1 VAEPTSTGVKKIEI
15 KPYLIA
21 ERLNLSIPPVFKLM
35 EAGDAEALK
44 TIVRKQVAAGA
55 SAIDLNVDIFRSESL
70 NKLQYLYELIRDEC
84 DLPVSVDSSDEHLI
98 KTFIAT
104 HMPDRFVLNS
114 ISVNTEI
121 ADFVFDYLNNI
132 PDARAIIRMDV
143 NGFPPANRAEYAQAY
158 ASISDFIKPSGLPF
172 DRFFID
178 LMIRPVAMTQEI
190 FIESLAFLDNAGDAD
205 AAFIVGL
212 SNVSFGLPKRKIL
225 NAYALAT
232 LWTKG
237 IRNYILNVSDSN
249 IMDALAAMKALTGL
263 DSGCLD
269 YCIASRG

>member
-1 VAEPTSTGVKKIEI
+1 VADPTITGVKKIEI

-21 ERLNLSIPPVFKLM
+21 ERLNSSIPPVFKLM
-35 EAGDAEALK
+35 ETGDAEALK
-44 TIVRKQVAAGA
+44 TIVRKQVLAGA

-98 KTFIAT
+98 RKFIAS
-104 HMPDRFVLNS
+104 HSSDPFVLNS

-121 ADFVFDYLNNI
+121 ADFVFDYMNTI

-143 NGFPPANRAEYAQAY
+143 NSFPPANRAEYNQAY
-158 ASISDFIKPSGLPF
+158 TSIRDFIKPSGLPF
-172 DRFFID
+172 DRFFVD
-178 LMIRPVAMTQEI
+178 LMVRPVAMTQEI
-190 FIESLAFLDNAGDAD
+190 FIESLAFLESISDAD

-212 SNVSFGLPKRKIL
+212 SNVSFGLPRRKML

>member
-1 VAEPTSTGVKKIEI
+1 VEPTSTGVKKIEI

-21 ERLNLSIPPVFKLM
+21 ERLNSSIPPVFKLM
-35 EAGDAEALK
+35 EAEDAEALK

-70 NKLQYLYELIRDEC
+70 NKLQTLYELIREEC
-84 DLPVSVDSSDEHLI
+84 DLSVSIDSSDEHLI
-98 KTFIAT
+98 KEFIAS
-104 HMPDRFVLNS
+104 HPSDPFVLNS
-114 ISVNTEI
+114 ISVNTDI
-121 ADFVFDYLNNI
+121 ANFVFDYLNTI

-143 NGFPPANRAEYAQAY
+143 NGFPPANLAEYEKAY
-158 ASISDFIKPSGLPF
+158 TSIRDFVKPSGLPL

-190 FIESLAFLDNAGDAD
+190 FIESLAFLDSISDTDAS
-205 AAFIVGL
+205 FIVGL
-212 SNVSFGLPKRKIL
+212 SNVSFGLPRRKML
-225 NAYALAT
+225 NAFALAT

-249 IMDALAAMKALTGL
+249 IMGALTAMKALTGL

-269 YCIASRG
+269 YCMVDRG

>member
-1 VAEPTSTGVKKIEI
+1 MAEPISIGVKKIEI

-21 ERLNLSIPPVFKLM
+21 ERLNSSIPPVFKLM

-44 TIVRKQVAAGA
+44 TIVRKQVSAGA

-70 NKLQYLYELIRDEC
+70 NKLQYFYELIREEC

-104 HMPDRFVLNS
+104 HPSDRFVLNS

-121 ADFVFDYLNNI
+121 AGFVFDYLNAN

-143 NGFPPANRAEYAQAY
+143 NGFPPANRAEYEQAY
-158 ASISDFIKPSGLPF
+158 TSIRDFIKPSGLPF

-178 LMIRPVAMTQEI
+178 LMIRSVAMTQEI
-190 FIESLAFLDNAGDAD
+190 FIESLAFLDSVSDAD

-212 SNVSFGLPKRKIL
+212 SNVSFGLPRRKML

-263 DSGCLD
+263 DTGCLD
-269 YCIASRG
+269 YCMVDRG